1 MNTWR
6 AGLWLCLLA
15 AQRWAVA
22 ALHAAPTS
30 TQVYFEVGAR
40 IEHANAALKIPYNA
54 HRILFDIGDSPDTF
68 PQRESR
74 VRYRLNGIEP
84 DWQQKRDEM
93 SVTVIFYNAIG
104 DQVRQQVYVVNGKSP
119 GWNGSVEHS
128 TFTHRHEVL
137 TVPPDAEHLAL
148 VISSAGP
155 PTTVGIFIVDEVRV
169 VQGGDGGGSGEA
181 ILDSRPFQQGSGGSA
196 SGWIRTGRHPSM
208 ARMIPL
214 PGAPSTSSVKAFC
227 IRDDDPAS
235 YAEWTSLWGNRPRVT
250 PGRRVSI
257 DWNEIYDSGLAKWSR
272 VAYSMPPPGR
282 YQFTVQEVDF
292 LDNPLPAENTIAITV
307 LPPYWRDPWFWG
319 KGACGAVLLA
329 FLGARYWRHTQNR
342 LRLQRIRLVEQERMR
357 IARDL
362 HDDLGARLTHIT
374 LMSAFAASNTAS
386 VDPNAKFGEISSMSR
401 DLVAS
406 LSEVVWAVNPEND
419 RLEPMIHYLCQLIQ
433 RLCQPSPIKCRI
445 DEVTGSAEYTV
456 SSQVRHHVVL
466 AVKEA
471 VNNVIKHSEAAELH
485 ARIRFHAPLLTI
497 SIADDGKGLPAE
509 PRPEGNGIRNMR
521 NRIALV
527 NGSIAIESTP
537 ETGTRVLFEIPI
549 CSP

>member
-1 MNTWR
+1 MRHMNTWK

-15 AQRWAVA
+15 AQPWAVA
-22 ALHAAPTS
+22 VLRAAPTS
-30 TQVYFEVGAR
+30 TQVYCEIGAR
-40 IEHANAALKIPYNA
+40 IEHANAALEIPYNA

-93 SVTVIFYNAIG
+93 SFTVIFYNAIG
-104 DQVRQQVYVVNGKSP
+104 DQVRQQVYIVNGKSP
-119 GWNGSVEHS
+119 GWCGSVERS
-128 TFTHRHEVL
+128 TFTHRHETLV
-137 TVPPDAEHLAL
+137 VPPGAEQVGV

-155 PTTVGIFIVDEVRV
+155 PTTVGVYIVDDVRV
-169 VQGGDGGGSGEA
+169 VQDAGEHGGAEA
-181 ILDSRPFQQGSGGSA
+181 ILDSRPFQTGSGGSA

-214 PGAPSTSSVKAFC
+214 PGGASQTKAFC
-227 IRDDDPAS
+227 IQDDDPAS
-235 YAEWTSLWGNRPRVT
+235 YAEWASVRGNSPRVT

-257 DWNEIYDSGLAKWSR
+257 DWNEIYDTGMAKWSR
-272 VAYSMPPPGR
+272 VAYPMPPPGR
-282 YQFTVQEVDF
+282 YRFTVQEVDF
-292 LDNPLPAENTIAITV
+292 FDNPLPTENTIAITV

-319 KGACGAVLLA
+319 KCGCGAGLLI
-329 FLGARYWRHTQNR
+329 FLGARYWRHTRNR
-342 LRLQRIRLVEQERMR
+342 LRLQRVRLVEQERMR

-374 LMSAFAASNTAS
+374 LMSAFAASNTSA
-386 VDPNAKFGEISSMSR
+386 VDPNAKLGEISTMSR

-419 RLEPMIHYLCQLIQ
+419 RLESMIHYLCQLIQ

-445 DEVTGSAEYTV
+445 DEVTGSAEYAV

-471 VNNVIKHSEAAELH
+471 VNNAIKHSEATELH
-485 ARIRFHAPLLTI
+485 ARIRFNAPVLTI
-497 SIADDGKGLPAE
+497 SITDNGKGLPPE
-509 PRPEGNGIRNMR
+509 PHPEGNGIRNMR

-527 NGSIAIESTP
+527 NGSIGIESADP
-537 ETGTRVLFEIPI
+537 TGTRVHFELPI
-549 CSP
+549 C